1 MKTKLLFLGILLWSV
16 SMLGQKS
23 YEPLIN
29 EQDTF
34 IVLNTNPT
42 EGQNKIS
49 CQRCET
55 SGCISIKFWWG
66 TGAYDKE
73 TYYSKV
79 TNNTDTTVTYKLC
92 VLQKNGHWDCGT
104 DQVKPYSSSSTTY
117 YANASNK
124 GESIYYAAYGDWI
137 HQECSFPN
145 P

>member
-1 MKTKLLFLGILLWSV
+1 
-16 SMLGQKS
+16 MLGQKS
-23 YEPLIN
+23 YEPLKN
-29 EQDTF
+29 EQE
-34 IVLNTNPT
+34 VLLALITDPIDVND
-42 EGQNKIS
+42 KIF

-55 SGCISIKFWWG
+55 GNCISVKFWWG

-92 VLQKNGHWDCGT
+92 VLQKDGHWDCGT
-104 DQVKPYSSSSTTY
+104 DQVKPYATSSTIY

-124 GESIYYAAYGDWI
+124 GESIYYAAFGDVV
-137 HQECSFPN
+137 HQECNFPN